1 MLEVEII
8 QNISLAA
15 VEVVEVTNVLAVAE
29 LLVEELLAAEVA
41 APVVVVVHL

>member
-1 MLEVEII
+1 MLVVETI

-15 VEVVEVTNVLAVAE
+15 VEVVVVLGVAE